1 MYCATLAAAGGRAGL
16 STSFCFNLRHRTYI
30 IRKIFHSVKVAVVN
44 SPLTLAYCTASSTL
58 TFTSSSPSSA
68 VPLAQKQT
76 RNRCVARGA
85 VFACEYD
92 SILWMCHDSLAPRR
106 AELCCVP
113 DVGANKHAFYLR

>member
-1 MYCATLAAAGGRAGL
+1 MYCATLAAADGRAGL
-16 STSFCFNLRHRTYI
+16 STSFCFKHRTYI
-30 IRKIFHSVKVAVVN
+30 IRNNVHSVKVAVVN
-44 SPLTLAYCTASSTL
+44 SPLTPLAYCTASSTH
-58 TFTSSSPSSA
+58 TFASSSPSSA

-113 DVGANKHAFYLR
+113 DVGANEHAFYLR